1 MTNDDY
7 DVIVCGAGVMGAAIA
22 LGLARLGQRV
32 LALDGSDGDFRAA
45 RANFGLLW
53 VQGKGYGKPDYQA
66 LSHEAAD
73 RWPDFA
79 AALQAQSGVD
89 LQFEQRGGLQ
99 FCLGD
104 AQMAARA
111 ERIGTWQAQ
120 LPGVAS
126 CTEMIERSTLTR
138 MMPDATLGP
147 EVSGASFC
155 HRDGQIN
162 PLKLLRALQGALV
175 AEGGTLLHGAPVS
188 RITPDSHA
196 GFSVHVDSRIWR
208 SAKVVIAA
216 GLGSP
221 ALGAMVGLDVPIRP
235 QRGQLLVTERLAPL
249 LPYPASGLRQ
259 TGEGT
264 VMIGVTQ
271 EDVGLDMNTTTAAAA
286 QMSRKALRVLPALA
300 QVRWVRQWSA
310 LRIMTPDGAP
320 VYAQSATHP
329 GAFIALCHSGV
340 TLAPIHAGP
349 VAAAIVDGALP
360 SSFNFFHH
368 RRFHVSQ
375 AA

>member
-1 MTNDDY
+1 MKDDY

-22 LGLARLGQRV
+22 LGLTRLGRRV
-32 LALDGSDGDFRAA
+32 LALDGNDGDLRAA

-73 RWPDFA
+73 RWPGFA
-79 AALQAQSGVD
+79 AELEAQTGVD

-99 FCLGD
+99 FCLGE

-111 ERIGTWQAQ
+111 ERIGTWQTQ
-120 LPGVAS
+120 LPSVAS
-126 CTEMIERSTLTR
+126 CTEMIERSALMR

-147 EVSGASFC
+147 DVSGASFC

-162 PLKLLRALQGALV
+162 PLKLLRALQSALV
-175 AEGGTLLHGAPVS
+175 AEGGTLIHGAPVS
-188 RITPDSHA
+188 RITPEPGN
-196 GFSVHVDSRIWR
+196 GFTVQADAQRWR
-208 SAKVVIAA
+208 GAKVVIAA

-221 ALGAMVGLDVPIRP
+221 TLAAMVDLDVPLRP

-271 EDVGLDMNTTTAAAA
+271 EDVGMDMNTTTMAAAK
-286 QMSRKALRVLPALA
+286 MSRKALRILPALS
-300 QVRWVRQWSA
+300 QVGWVRQWSA

-320 VYAQSATHP
+320 VYAQSTTHP

-349 VAAAIVDGALP
+349 LAAAIADGALP
-360 SSFNFFHH
+360 LAFNFFHQ

-375 AA
+375 AE